1 VESPFRQILIIVFGV
16 AMGVGGGY
24 KTGTFRQKNKTR
36 TLAGKKKE
44 PKPFPIPYVVSYI
57 LNLN

>member
-1 VESPFRQILIIVFGV
+1 VESGNIEHLILFFGV
-16 AMGVGGGY
+16 AMGVGGY
-24 KTGTFRQKNKTR
+24 KTGTSRQKNKPR